1 MEHQMTS
8 YLLRFVFVLSFSPL
22 IAGNITAQGP
32 YDWGQW
38 RGPQRDG
45 ICRETGLLEK
55 WPKEGLAIVWKTA
68 GIGGGYSTPSV
79 ANGKIF
85 GMSYQGDNETV
96 WALDEKNGSKIWES
110 KIATK
115 GKVGY
120 NEGSRCTPTVD
131 GKNLYVVGVSGDVV
145 CLESATGK
153 IVWQKSFTKDFKGKM
168 MSGWGFSE
176 SPLVDGDKVIVTPG
190 ADDAAIVAL
199 DKNTGKTI
207 WASKID
213 AGGGA
218 GYASVVIS
226 EAGGIKQYITWLGK
240 CIVGVNA
247 KDGKFLWRYG
257 ANANGTANIPTAI
270 VKGDLVFCS
279 TGYGKGTS
287 LIRLV
292 PDGKGGIEAKE
303 VYYLKEQ
310 SKDIQNHHGG
320 MVLLGDHVYFGT
332 GHNNGIPCCLE
343 LATGKVVWKEEKERK
358 GSGSAGVLYA
368 DGKLYFRNQ
377 DGTMNL
383 LEATTKGYNLLG
395 SFKLAEPSNKPSWPH
410 PVIAN
415 GRLIIRDQDKIFSYS
430 VKAAQ

>member
-1 MEHQMTS
+1 MQKN
-8 YLLRFVFVLSFSPL
+8 LLRLALIVSFGSV
-22 IAGNITAQGP
+22 IAANASAQGP

-45 ICRETGLLEK
+45 ICKETGLLQT
-55 WPKEGLAIVWKTA
+55 WPKEGPPLVWKTA
-68 GIGGGYSTPSV
+68 GIGGGYSTPSI

-85 GMSYQGDNETV
+85 GMSYQADNETV
-96 WALDEKNGSKIWES
+96 WALDEKNGTKIWET
-110 KIATK
+110 KIASK

-145 CLESATGK
+145 CLESAEGK
-153 IVWQKSFTKDFKGKM
+153 ILWQKNFAKDFKGKM

-176 SPLVDGDKVIVTPG
+176 SPLIDGDMVIVTPG
-190 ADDAAIVAL
+190 ADDATLVAL

-207 WASKID
+207 WASKVE

-247 KDGKFLWRYG
+247 KDGKLLWRYG

-287 LIRLV
+287 LIRLI

-303 VYYLKEQ
+303 VYYLKDQ

-332 GHNNGIPCCLE
+332 GHNSGIPCCLE
-343 LATGKVVWKEEKERK
+343 MATGKVVWKEEKRP

-377 DGTMNL
+377 DATMNL

-395 SFKLAEPSNKPSWPH
+395 SFKLAEPSGKPSWPH